1 MVDVSFIGKAIRFP
15 FELLGKIIN
24 FVFGYIIEIIIVVGA
39 ITLIYYLFKG
49 GVIEKITDWYLKKEE
64 TVNEEPQEEKEI
76 INFDV
81 GEKW

>member
-1 MVDVSFIGKAIRFP
+1 MVDLRFIGKAIRFP

-39 ITLIYYLFKG
+39 IAFIYWLFKG

-64 TVNEEPQEEKEI
+64 TVNEEPQEEVKV
-76 INFDV
+76 INFDA